1 MSDVAYPAYF
11 ETTTNAIPREARGAG
26 PSLAAHLTPGN
37 WEQSLRVL
45 LRQQTTS
52 ISPNTEPKP
61 QIWLCFKDTISRE
74 AQECRMQIH
83 YRHIAQ
89 LMDSTPSG
97 IKKSTILSL
106 PNVFKVVK
114 GRALEKAKK
123 EGHASISLG
132 SGLPGSEIHV

>member
-1 MSDVAYPAYF
+1 
-11 ETTTNAIPREARGAG
+11 
-26 PSLAAHLTPGN
+26 
-37 WEQSLRVL
+37 
-45 LRQQTTS
+45 
-52 ISPNTEPKP
+52 
-61 QIWLCFKDTISRE
+61 
-74 AQECRMQIH
+74 MQIQ

-97 IKKSTILSL
+97 FKKSTVLSL
-106 PNVFKVVK
+106 PKVFKVVE